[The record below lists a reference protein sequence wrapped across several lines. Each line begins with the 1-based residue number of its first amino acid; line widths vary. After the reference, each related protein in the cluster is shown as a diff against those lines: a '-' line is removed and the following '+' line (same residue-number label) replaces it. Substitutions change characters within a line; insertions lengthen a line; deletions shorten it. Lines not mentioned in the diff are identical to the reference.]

1 MSIRSYELSGDD
13 VKSLIVALDGNE
25 EGRVKWLE
33 KLRGY
38 DKYRDRQIRI
48 LDLIE
53 GWLKAFGLRTGVHIG
68 RKDWETDEENLMDW
82 VWYQMEYVGGICWD
96 KQTQKV
102 AINKYASSRPLLN
115 EEHTKELLE
124 YLNENL

>member
-1 MSIRSYELSGDD
+1 MSGDD
-13 VKSLIVALDGNE
+13 VKSLIIALDGNE
-25 EGRVKWLE
+25 EGRVNWLE

-53 GWLKAFGLRTGVHIG
+53 KWLKSFALKTGVHLG

-102 AINKYASSRPLLN
+102 TINKYASSRPLLN
-115 EEHTKELLE
+115 EEHTKELLD
-124 YLNENL
+124 YLNENLSGLV